1 MQQRAK
7 DFGRG
12 SVGEALAGAMDA
24 TTGLLTWVGG
34 RRRKDSGLFIEL
46 LGKLKE
52 AYAGKRAIHVI
63 LDNYTIH
70 SSKRTRAWLAEHGG
84 MAALRRARKVGLIEE
99 APREMEGL
107 QWGRAPESA
116 EGGRRTTLVL
126 ASGRASMGPRSGER
140 GRET

>member
-1 MQQRAK
+1 
-7 DFGRG
+7 
-12 SVGEALAGAMDA
+12 MDA

-99 APREMEGL
+99 APREMEVL

-116 EGGRRTTLVL
+116 EGPAIVTIGDFNICALVCARYRHL
-126 ASGRASMGPRSGER
+126 SADKAMVNE
-140 GRET
+140 EIIHK